1 MKQYLNSGYAFCK
14 GFDPDLDCPG
24 DIELPHP
31 AVYLP
36 HHYYSSGDYQGQ
48 FTYATCFDDEFPELP
63 SKLLRFEGAMLKME
77 VLLNGEILGKFIS
90 GFLPVDIDVTGKI
103 KRKGNRLVVLLDSN
117 EDAEIP
123 PFGNVVDYLTYAG
136 LYRGVCLISQH
147 ESHLSDIYARGN
159 SKGEIFVEAYD
170 ESGERT
176 EDIKCTLYL
185 DKQRLVDFKGSK
197 GRLFEP
203 KAYSPSSPTLYLLE
217 VNYGEEKYRQR
228 LAFLDYSWT
237 KDGFF
242 LNGERLK
249 LIGLNRHQSYP
260 YFGSAAP
267 KALQEDDARLLK
279 ELGINLVRTSHY
291 PQSEDFLSACDELGL
306 FVIDEIPGWQH
317 IGTSKKWRETELDF
331 CRRMIRK
338 ERNHPCLIGYGLRID
353 ESPDDHELY
362 SALEKIKSEL
372 DPYRPSLGVRNFI
385 GSEQLEDIYAYNDF
399 SCSSTKHGLINPR
412 KYGDKSK
419 AKMVSEHNGH
429 MFPTKMTDRDERRDE
444 QALRH
449 LRVLDD
455 GFKYKSLSA
464 VVGWCAFDYGTH
476 MDFGSGDMI
485 CYHGVFSIFRNKK
498 EAAYA
503 YESQFASHDVV
514 YIGQSLDLGDSLETL
529 LPERMPIYTN
539 ADKVTLYRGDML
551 VGDFFPARKL
561 YPHLPHPPV
570 FIDSFIPDAA
580 LPKYMKGLERKRVK
594 KVLAYASSHGLNALK
609 LRHKLAILCSMVRH
623 RLKFAD
629 LQEIYVGA
637 VGIWGN
643 KRLDYRFEFYRD
655 GKKFKTIIKS
665 PCHYSTLEIT
675 ASKTSLEYGKT
686 FDAARVQIRRV
697 DENGNLLHLDGGPIS
712 LQAKGPIRIM
722 GPECICLEGGAGA
735 VYVASMKVKSPQNA
749 VLLLKEGDREY
760 SIGFLVG

>member
-77 VLLNGEILGKFIS
+77 VLLNGESLGKFIS
-90 GFLPVDIDVTGKI
+90 GFLPVDIDATGKI
-103 KRKGNRLVVLLDSN
+103 RRKGNRLVILLDST
-117 EDAEIP
+117 EDEEIP

-159 SKGEIFVEAYD
+159 SKGEIFVQAYD
-170 ESGERT
+170 ETGERT
-176 EDIKCTLYL
+176 EDIKCTIYL

-317 IGTSKKWRETELDF
+317 IGPSKKWRET
-331 CRRMIRK
+331 
-338 ERNHPCLIGYGLRID
+338 
-353 ESPDDHELY
+353 
-362 SALEKIKSEL
+362 
-372 DPYRPSLGVRNFI
+372 
-385 GSEQLEDIYAYNDF
+385 
-399 SCSSTKHGLINPR
+399 SST
-412 KYGDKSK
+412 
-419 AKMVSEHNGH
+419 
-429 MFPTKMTDRDERRDE
+429 
-444 QALRH
+444 
-449 LRVLDD
+449 
-455 GFKYKSLSA
+455 SA
-464 VVGWCAFDYGTH
+464 G
-476 MDFGSGDMI
+476 
-485 CYHGVFSIFRNKK
+485 
-498 EAAYA
+498 E
-503 YESQFASHDVV
+503 
-514 YIGQSLDLGDSLETL
+514 
-529 LPERMPIYTN
+529 
-539 ADKVTLYRGDML
+539 
-551 VGDFFPARKL
+551 
-561 YPHLPHPPV
+561 
-570 FIDSFIPDAA
+570 
-580 LPKYMKGLERKRVK
+580 
-594 KVLAYASSHGLNALK
+594 
-609 LRHKLAILCSMVRH
+609 
-623 RLKFAD
+623 
-629 LQEIYVGA
+629 
-637 VGIWGN
+637 
-643 KRLDYRFEFYRD
+643 
-655 GKKFKTIIKS
+655 
-665 PCHYSTLEIT
+665 
-675 ASKTSLEYGKT
+675 
-686 FDAARVQIRRV
+686 
-697 DENGNLLHLDGGPIS
+697 
-712 LQAKGPIRIM
+712 
-722 GPECICLEGGAGA
+722 
-735 VYVASMKVKSPQNA
+735 
-749 VLLLKEGDREY
+749 
-760 SIGFLVG
+760 